1 MKTKKD
7 FLDTNQLVRS
17 HGYLFFYVSYGIVLY
32 SLSREDKR
40 NSVYIYTSICH
51 LDFNSL

>member
-7 FLDTNQLVRS
+7 FLDTKQLVRS
-17 HGYLFFYVSYGIVLY
+17 HGYLFFMYLTESYYILY
-32 SLSREDKR
+32 LGKIRGT
-40 NSVYIYTSICH
+40 VYIYTSICH